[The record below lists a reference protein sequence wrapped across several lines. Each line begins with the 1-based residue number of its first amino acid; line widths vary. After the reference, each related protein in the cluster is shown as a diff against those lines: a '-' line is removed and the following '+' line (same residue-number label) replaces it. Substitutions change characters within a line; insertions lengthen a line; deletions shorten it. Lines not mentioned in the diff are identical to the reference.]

1 MQKRTNPLELKV
13 DSTAARQTEETV
25 VAGSAAE
32 FAAAEVVPATPKRE
46 TSVPESTKTPP
57 SEKKEPVSRPVVAK
71 RTTAKTPATVT
82 LAIEDKPVVR
92 GPATERE
99 SVIDAAPAVDQ
110 NVTWQMVM
118 PQKDKP
124 QSVDEVTDAPTEATK
139 VPHVE
144 MPRSVPKPS
153 QPAPAVPEPDA
164 YEQPEA
170 IEDEDDIL
178 VDEEAACADEKDV
191 TTDATTEHSVPE
203 DAIVDEEAPFTLEDY
218 EMAAKFSLCGRV
230 SRGIKMGK
238 VSKDLCRL
246 AQLMHP
252 EQSLSAIMEDAL
264 LTRVYLENREA
275 FDALAVMLE
284 KKGGH
289 IKC

>member
-25 VAGSAAE
+25 VAGPVAE
-32 FAAAEVVPATPKRE
+32 FAAAEVVPATPRKE

-71 RTTAKTPATVT
+71 RTTAKTPAT
-82 LAIEDKPVVR
+82 
-92 GPATERE
+92 ERE
-99 SVIDAAPAVDQ
+99 NVIDAAPAVDQ

-124 QSVDEVTDAPTEATK
+124 QSVDEVTEVPTETTK
-139 VPHVE
+139 APHVE
-144 MPRSVPKPS
+144 MPRSVPKTP

-164 YEQPEA
+164 YEQPET

-178 VDEEAACADEKDV
+178 VDEEAAYTDEKDV
-191 TTDATTEHSVPE
+191 TTDATMEHSVPE
-203 DAIVDEEAPFTLEDY
+203 DAIMDEEAPFTLEDY